1 MKTSPTKSAIV
12 TGGSGGIGRVV
23 AKRLAGFLQ
32 KEFPLCREHHAA
44 RAAAQKVHADLILQV
59 LDLSAQRRLRDSKSR
74 GGLGE
79 VQRFADRQ
87 KVSQMS

>member
-1 MKTSPTKSAIV
+1 
-12 TGGSGGIGRVV
+12 
-23 AKRLAGFLQ
+23 
-32 KEFPLCREHHAA
+32 
-44 RAAAQKVHADLILQV
+44 
-59 LDLSAQRRLRDSKSR
+59 LRDSKSR